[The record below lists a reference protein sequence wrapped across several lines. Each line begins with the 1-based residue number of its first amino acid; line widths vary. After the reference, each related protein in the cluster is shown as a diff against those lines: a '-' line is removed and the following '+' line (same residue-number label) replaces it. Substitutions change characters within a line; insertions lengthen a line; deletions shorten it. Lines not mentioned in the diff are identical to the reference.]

1 VPQLQRGRSSSIIAL
16 AQNIAVLAGTYLS
29 VFFVA
34 NLPVL
39 FIAPGILAIILVA
52 VYAVVARDDLPTYKL
67 KKFTFLNLVASFWTN
82 PVKNPDFAF
91 AWWSRFLIILATFMF
106 TTYRLLY
113 MQEHIGIEKAKDAT
127 AAVAFG
133 VLLYTIALLVSA
145 ALSGWASD
153 KLGRRKVFV
162 GGSTAMFAVGLVAL
176 AHADTVT
183 GFYVAEI
190 IMGFAYGIYSAI
202 DTALVVDVL
211 PNADRPGKDLGVIN
225 IANALPQSLAPAI
238 ALFFLK
244 VGSDGAADNYELMCW
259 AAGAIALI
267 GALVVIPI
275 KRVR

>member
-1 VPQLQRGRSSSIIAL
+1 
-16 AQNIAVLAGTYLS
+16 
-29 VFFVA
+29 
-34 NLPVL
+34 
-39 FIAPGILAIILVA
+39 
-52 VYAVVARDDLPTYKL
+52 
-67 KKFTFLNLVASFWTN
+67 
-82 PVKNPDFAF
+82 
-91 AWWSRFLIILATFMF
+91 MF

-113 MQEHIGIEKAKDAT
+113 MQEHIGIEDAKQAT
-127 AAVAFG
+127 EAVAFG

-162 GGSTAMFAVGLVAL
+162 GGSTALFAVGLVVL
-176 AHADTVT
+176 AHAETVN
-183 GFYVAEI
+183 GFYVAEV

-238 ALFFLK
+238 SLFFLSI
-244 VGSDGAADNYELMCW
+244 GSSHADNYVLMCW
-259 AAGAIALI
+259 AAGVVALL